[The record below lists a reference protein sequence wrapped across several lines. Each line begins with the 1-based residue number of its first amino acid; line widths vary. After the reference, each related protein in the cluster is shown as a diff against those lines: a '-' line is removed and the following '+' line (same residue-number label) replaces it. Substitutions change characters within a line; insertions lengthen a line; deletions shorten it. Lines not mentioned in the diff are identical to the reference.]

1 MASIKK
7 FRDKWYARI
16 QTWDNGVRREKL
28 IPLKTESKVEARVRI
43 AQIEKVEKDIK
54 DGVEFDF
61 PWIRNN
67 GGKTKVKPL
76 ILSDAIDKF
85 INHRIKSDSLR
96 ASTISINRRALN
108 LFMDIGTVF
117 DNQVV
122 PEYSKESVRASY
134 GFGLKFYS
142 VIGPIGL
149 TWGYPLLAEDHDIER
164 MFSFNIGL
172 LN

>member
-16 QTWDNGVRREKL
+16 QTWDNGVRKEKL
-28 IPLKTESKVEARVRI
+28 IPLKTENKVEARVRI

-61 PWIRNN
+61 PWIQNN

-96 ASTISINRRALN
+96 ASTISINSRALN
-108 LFMDIGTVF
+108 
-117 DNQVV
+117 
-122 PEYSKESVRASY
+122 
-134 GFGLKFYS
+134 
-142 VIGPIGL
+142 
-149 TWGYPLLAEDHDIER
+149 
-164 MFSFNIGL
+164 
-172 LN
+172 